1 MIQDSTPWKDELI
14 AVADRL
20 QKKTTQKRW
29 TERSGFLV
37 ERDLMVS
44 AYSLRKLIDNY
55 KVSDALAQKQF
66 ALERFELIDPDEVPD
81 LFGRYSVWEYYD
93 LEDPVKT
100 VMPLAKVCNQ
110 IVHSWL
116 WMLSSKEEDGA
127 FDGLYVSSDTA
138 RKKWLY
144 RIPIDDYIAVCREI
158 GEEYVY
164 SKTMTYGPGG
174 YTGYTQILGKKW
186 SDYEFPE

>member
-14 AVADRL
+14 AVANRL

-55 KVSDALAQKQF
+55 KVSDSLVQRQF
-66 ALERFELIDPDEVPD
+66 PLERFDLFDSGKVPD
-81 LFGRYSVWEYYD
+81 LLGRYAVWEFYD
-93 LEDPVKT
+93 LEKPVKT
-100 VMPLAKVCNQ
+100 VMPLVKVCNQ

-116 WMLSSKEEDGA
+116 WMLSFRESDSM
-127 FDGLYVSSDTA
+127 FDGVYVSSDTA
-138 RKKWLY
+138 RQRWLY
-144 RIPIDDYIAVCREI
+144 RIPIEGYMAVCREI
-158 GEEYVY
+158 GDEVVY
-164 SKTMTYGPGG
+164 SKRMREGPDG
-174 YTGYTQILGKKW
+174 YVGYEEILGKTLAEW
-186 SDYEFPE
+186 DPPE